1 MKHFSVGN
9 IFKIFKIVN
18 VIMQSLMLLCSVSI
32 VEYNFCVMI
41 GIFKMSEATSTVQ
54 IHRDMRVEIK
64 F

>member
-9 IFKIFKIVN
+9 IFKIFKI